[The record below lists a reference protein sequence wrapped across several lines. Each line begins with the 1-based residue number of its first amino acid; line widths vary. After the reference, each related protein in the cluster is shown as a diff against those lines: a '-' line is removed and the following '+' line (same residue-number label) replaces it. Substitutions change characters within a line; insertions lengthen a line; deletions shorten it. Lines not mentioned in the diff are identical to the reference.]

1 MAFCDGDK
9 RSESNKAATQIKRHL
24 ETRVESDIDEWRK
37 CRLDYLPGTER
48 PEKFLLMTIHE
59 HATAR
64 EELFEIWKVDED
76 YDDEIIYW
84 AIQTGKHKKLHN
96 LAEQLNQDEEQVKID
111 VIRMVGKIIPEEV
124 QSMEKSI
131 KVLLGC

>member
-1 MAFCDGDK
+1 M
-9 RSESNKAATQIKRHL
+9 
-24 ETRVESDIDEWRK
+24 
-37 CRLDYLPGTER
+37 PGTEW
-48 PEKFLLMTIHE
+48 PEKFLLTTIKE

-64 EELFEIWKVDED
+64 EELFEIWKVDKD

-84 AIQTGKHKKLHN
+84 AIRAGKHKALHN

-111 VIRMVGKIIPEEV
+111 VIRMVGRIISEEV